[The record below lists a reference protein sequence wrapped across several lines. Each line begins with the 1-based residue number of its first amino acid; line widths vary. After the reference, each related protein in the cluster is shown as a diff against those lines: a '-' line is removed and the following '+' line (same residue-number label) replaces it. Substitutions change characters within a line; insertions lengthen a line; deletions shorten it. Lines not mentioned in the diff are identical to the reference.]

1 MPLATILVACTPANI
16 LVPVTPSVPLA
27 TILVACTPANTLVPV
42 TPNVPDATMLV
53 ACTPAN
59 MLVPVTPNV
68 PLNVAEVA
76 LITFVNVLT
85 PPTYIP
91 PPIPTPPATI
101 NAPELVELV
110 AVVLTNIIPPV
121 LNTPNSV
128 PVNINPTSEPL
139 LNHSK

>member
-1 MPLATILVACTPANI
+1 MAFTTPNVLVPVTPSVPDATMLVACNPLRTEVPVTPSVPLNVPDVAFTTPNV
-16 LVPVTPSVPLA
+16 LVPVTPSVPL
-27 TILVACTPANTLVPV
+27 
-42 TPNVPDATMLV
+42 
-53 ACTPAN
+53 
-59 MLVPVTPNV
+59 
-68 PLNVAEVA
+68 NVADVA

-91 PPIPTPPATI
+91 PPIPTPPVTI

-128 PVNINPTSEPL
+128 PVYIDPTSLPSA
-139 LNHSK
+139 NHSR